1 MSGLDIPADL
11 FKKLVSVLTTWL
23 KTLDEFTKKEE
34 EFVNTSRNLRNP
46 SVDPKYW
53 ATTSELAYSVGNIC
67 ECYKNTNQQSLLEP
81 LKKICGILPS
91 INDIFVEREEILK
104 EINRKCRKIR
114 KPELPENGNEISG
127 RNKKISQSVDSL
139 KSRLHAI
146 EYIIN
151 VNLVDL
157 TSTLEVFLSS
167 SFHDHL
173 DCTYEFFQKASI
185 VNQQMSD
192 LLNTGESEL
201 NLLDKKMDED
211 MNSIYKLLHLKSEK

>member
-1 MSGLDIPADL
+1 MSSLDAPADL
-11 FKKLVSVLTTWL
+11 FKKLVNVLTTWL

-34 EFVNTSRNLRNP
+34 EFANTSRNF

-114 KPELPENGNEISG
+114 KAELPEHGNEISG
-127 RNKKISQSVDSL
+127 RHKKISQSVDSL
-139 KSRLHAI
+139 TSRLHAI

-167 SFHDHL
+167 SFHAHL

-192 LLNTGESEL
+192 LLNTGQNEL
-201 NLLDKKMDED
+201 SLLDKKMDED
-211 MNSIYKLLHLKSEK
+211 MDSIYKLLHLKPEK